1 MILFDGKIKKNI
13 PNEKIKCLK
22 FQKKVKICCVYLR
35 VSMCQ
40 PFRFGTFFVYVVG
53 VKHRV

>member
-22 FQKKVKICCVYLR
+22 FLKKNKDMLR
-35 VSMCQ
+35 LCKNVSI
-40 PFRFGTFFVYVVG
+40 
-53 VKHRV
+53 